1 MISQTRLSTSK
12 TRIEHFSTGNN
23 NNNNYFVPVSP
34 QPNFQSMY
42 NVIVEQVTT
51 VSQQEMERR
60 SLSSFHTDVLL
71 LIMEQQ
77 RRIQY
82 LEEELQKV
90 HDYLKNLQTY
100 IKELEA
106 KKERSNQEKQS
117 RYWTQEEHQKF
128 LIAIEM
134 YGKKDLKN
142 IAKYVGSRSIAQV
155 RTHAQKYFA
164 KIDKELKKQREQQLE
179 SVYKITDSEG
189 NVI

>member
-179 SVYKITDSEG
+179 SVYKITDAEG